1 MGNFLLRSF
10 FSLMVV
16 LALGACGDDGTV
28 TPDPPDALA
37 DAPAGDADPGDADP
51 GDADPGDAS
60 RPDATRPDATRPDAS
75 VPDASVPD
83 ASVPD
88 ASVPD
93 AMVADRP
100 TCQNVGAR
108 TEGWYAPDGTL
119 ICIARCAGA
128 VAACEAAGRSE
139 GWYADMDGKGCP
151 SAGPPRLIQYVP
163 PPGCRMM

>member
-1 MGNFLLRSF
+1 MGNFFFRYF
-10 FSLMVV
+10 FSLTLV

-28 TPDPPDALA
+28 TPDPPDALP
-37 DAPAGDADPGDADP
+37 DAPAGDADPGDADPGDADPGDADPGDADP

-60 RPDATRPDATRPDAS
+60 RPDASPADAS
-75 VPDASVPD
+75 PADASR
-83 ASVPD
+83 
-88 ASVPD
+88 PD

-100 TCQNVGAR
+100 TCQNVGSR
-108 TEGWYAPDGTL
+108 SEGWYAPDGTL
-119 ICIARCAGA
+119 ICFARCAGA